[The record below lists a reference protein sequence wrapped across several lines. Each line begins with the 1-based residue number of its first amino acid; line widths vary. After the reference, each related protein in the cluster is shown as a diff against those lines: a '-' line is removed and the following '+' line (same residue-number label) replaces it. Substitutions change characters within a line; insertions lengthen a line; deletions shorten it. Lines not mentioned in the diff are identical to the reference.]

1 MTGGLTVKGVSHI
14 SGGGTLLPNE
24 EPTIWKDRH
33 MAETATKPGV
43 RPNNTH
49 FSSGPCSKRPGWSL
63 DALSDA
69 PVGRSHRAKVGK
81 AKLKEA
87 IDLTRE
93 ILEVPAD
100 YRIGI
105 VPASDTGAVEMALW
119 SLLGERPVDMVA
131 WESFGAGWVTD
142 VVKQLKLKDARK
154 LEAPYGELPNLDDIN
169 FDHDVVFTWN
179 GTTSGVRVPNA
190 DFIPADRKGLTIC
203 DATSAAFA
211 QNLDFAKLDVVTFSW
226 QKVLGGEGGHGVLI
240 LSPRAVERL
249 ETYSP
254 AWPLPKIFRMT
265 KGGKLIE
272 GIFTGETIN
281 TPSMLCVEDYID
293 ALNWA
298 KSLGGLKALMAR
310 ADANAKVIADF
321 VAAND
326 WIANLAKDPA
336 TASNTSVCLT
346 IADKDVLA
354 LDADAQAAFAKGM
367 VTLLDKE
374 GVAYDIGAY
383 RDAPSGLRIWAGAT
397 IEKAD
402 MEALMPWLTWAF
414 ETQKATLAKA
424 AA

>member
-1 MTGGLTVKGVSHI
+1 MTKTVTPPDI
-14 SGGGTLLPNE
+14 
-24 EPTIWKDRH
+24 
-33 MAETATKPGV
+33 
-43 RPNNTH
+43 RPSNSH

-63 DALSDA
+63 EALSDA
-69 PVGRSHRAKVGK
+69 PLGRSHRAKVGK
-81 AKLKEA
+81 AKLKQA

-93 ILEVPAD
+93 ILDVPAD

-154 LEAPYGELPNLDDIN
+154 IEAPYGALPDLSTID

-226 QKVLGGEGGHGVLI
+226 QKVLGGEGGHGVII

-249 ETYSP
+249 LSYQP

-265 KGGKLIE
+265 SGGKLIE

-293 ALNWA
+293 ALLWA
-298 KSLGGLKALMAR
+298 RSVGGLKGLMAR
-310 ADANAKVIADF
+310 ADANAQVIFDF
-321 VAAND
+321 VDKND
-326 WIANLAKDPA
+326 WIANLATVPA
-336 TASNTSVCLT
+336 TRSNTSVCLT
-346 IADKDVLA
+346 IADRDVLA
-354 LDADAQAAFAKGM
+354 LDADAQAAFAKG
-367 VTLLDKE
+367 VVALLEKE

-397 IEKAD
+397 IDTAD
-402 MEALMPWLTWAF
+402 MQALMTWLSWAYQ
-414 ETQKATLAKA
+414 TQKATLSKA

>member
-1 MTGGLTVKGVSHI
+1 MT
-14 SGGGTLLPNE
+14 TL
-24 EPTIWKDRH
+24 
-33 MAETATKPGV
+33 AKPDL

-63 DALSDA
+63 EALADA
-69 PVGRSHRAKVGK
+69 PLGRSHRAKVGK
-81 AKLKEA
+81 AKLKQA

-93 ILEVPAD
+93 ILNVPAD

-105 VPASDTGAVEMALW
+105 VPASDTGAVEMAMW
-119 SLLGERPVDMVA
+119 SLLGERGIDMLA

-142 VVKQLKLKDARK
+142 VVKQLKLKDVRK
-154 LEAPYGELPNLDDIN
+154 FEAPYGELPDLAAVD
-169 FDHDVVFTWN
+169 FDRDVVFTWN

-211 QNLDFAKLDVVTFSW
+211 QDMDFSKLDVVTFSW
-226 QKVLGGEGGHGVLI
+226 QKVLGGEGGHGMLI

-249 ETYSP
+249 ESYVP

-293 ALNWA
+293 ALLWA
-298 KSLGGLKALMAR
+298 KSIGGLNGLMAR
-310 ADANAKVIADF
+310 ADANAKVLFDF
-321 VAAND
+321 VEAND
-326 WIANLAKDPA
+326 WIANLAKVPE
-336 TASNTSVCLT
+336 TRSNTSVCLT
-346 IADKDVLA
+346 IVDTDVAA
-354 LDADAQAAFAKGM
+354 LDADAQAAFAKAM
-367 VTLLDKE
+367 VTALDKE
-374 GVAYDIGAY
+374 GVAFDIGAY

-397 IEKAD
+397 IETAD
-402 MEALMPWLTWAF
+402 MKALLPWLTWAF
-414 ETQKATLAKA
+414 ETQKAALKA